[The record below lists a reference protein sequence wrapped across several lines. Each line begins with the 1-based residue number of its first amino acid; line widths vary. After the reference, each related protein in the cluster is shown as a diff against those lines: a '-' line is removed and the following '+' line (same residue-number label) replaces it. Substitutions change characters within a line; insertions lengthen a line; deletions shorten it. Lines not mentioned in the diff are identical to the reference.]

1 MSRQMSNQSERVL
14 PIESWSDLQKYLSIN
29 PKARQ
34 KGLKKYEKEFLARYK
49 KHQKPKHK
57 KKTSK
62 PLELGDLGR
71 FSFREHTIVKR
82 EELSAERDEY
92 EQKYLHRRVKTRNSK
107 TKTSIPLRQIEDL
120 GRFSFREHTIVKRE
134 ELSAERDEY
143 EQKYLHRRVK
153 TRNSKTKTSKPL
165 ELGDLGRFSFREH
178 TIAKREEYLAE
189 RDEYEQKYLHRR
201 VKTRNSKTKTSIPLR
216 QIEDL
221 GRFSFREHTIAK
233 REEYLAE
240 RKDYE
245 QKYIHRCVK
254 TRNSKPKRSPSKK
267 LDIDLISGRLNLSEH
282 VDKKRKELS
291 AERDEY
297 EKKYL
302 AKYKESKSILKKS
315 KHLSESN
322 DDLGRLNFRKHV
334 VTKREKLAAERD
346 EYEKKY
352 LARYKKQQKT
362 KRTKKK

>member
-49 KHQKPKHK
+49 KHQKPKQK

-82 EELSAERDEY
+82 EE
-92 EQKYLHRRVKTRNSK
+92 
-107 TKTSIPLRQIEDL
+107 
-120 GRFSFREHTIVKRE
+120 
-134 ELSAERDEY
+134 
-143 EQKYLHRRVK
+143 
-153 TRNSKTKTSKPL
+153 
-165 ELGDLGRFSFREH
+165 
-178 TIAKREEYLAE
+178 YLAE
-189 RDEYEQKYLHRR
+189 RDEYEQKYLHR
-201 VKTRNSKTKTSIPLR
+201 
-216 QIEDL
+216 
-221 GRFSFREHTIAK
+221 G
-233 REEYLAE
+233 
-240 RKDYE
+240 
-245 QKYIHRCVK
+245 VK

-302 AKYKESKSILKKS
+302 SKYKESKPILKKS
-315 KHLSESN
+315 KHLSEPN

-334 VTKREKLAAERD
+334 VTKREKLSAERD

>member
-49 KHQKPKHK
+49 KHQKPKQK

-82 EELSAERDEY
+82 EEYLAERDEY
-92 EQKYLHRRVKTRNSK
+92 EQKYLHRRVKTRNGK
-107 TKTSIPLRQIEDL
+107 TKISIPLRQIEDL

-134 ELSAERDEY
+134 E
-143 EQKYLHRRVK
+143 
-153 TRNSKTKTSKPL
+153 
-165 ELGDLGRFSFREH
+165 
-178 TIAKREEYLAE
+178 
-189 RDEYEQKYLHRR
+189 
-201 VKTRNSKTKTSIPLR
+201 
-216 QIEDL
+216 
-221 GRFSFREHTIAK
+221 
-233 REEYLAE
+233 YLAE

-245 QKYIHRCVK
+245 QKYLHRCVK

-267 LDIDLISGRLNLSEH
+267 LDLDLISGRLNLSEH
-282 VDKKRKELS
+282 VDKKRKELL

-302 AKYKESKSILKKS
+302 SKYKESKSKLKKS

-334 VTKREKLAAERD
+334 VTKREKLLAERD

>member
-1 MSRQMSNQSERVL
+1 MSRQISRQMSRQRSRQISIQDERVL
-14 PIESWSDLQKYLSIN
+14 PVESWGDLQKYLITN
-29 PKARQ
+29 HQERL
-34 KGLKKYEKEFLARYK
+34 KGLKKYEKEFLAR
-49 KHQKPKHK
+49 HK
-57 KKTSK
+57 KRQKTWSK
-62 PLELGDLGR
+62 KK
-71 FSFREHTIVKR
+71 V
-82 EELSAERDEY
+82 
-92 EQKYLHRRVKTRNSK
+92 
-107 TKTSIPLRQIEDL
+107 SIPLRQIEDL
-120 GRFSFREHTIVKRE
+120 GRLSFREHTIV
-134 ELSAERDEY
+134 
-143 EQKYLHRRVK
+143 
-153 TRNSKTKTSKPL
+153 
-165 ELGDLGRFSFREH
+165 
-178 TIAKREEYLAE
+178 
-189 RDEYEQKYLHRR
+189 
-201 VKTRNSKTKTSIPLR
+201 
-216 QIEDL
+216 
-221 GRFSFREHTIAK
+221 K

-254 TRNSKPKRSPSKK
+254 TRNSKPKRSSSKK
-267 LDIDLISGRLNLSEH
+267 LDIDLISGRLDLSEH

-302 AKYKESKSILKKS
+302 SKYKEPKSILKKS

-334 VTKREKLAAERD
+334 VTKREKLSAERD

>member
-1 MSRQMSNQSERVL
+1 MSNQSERVL

-49 KHQKPKHK
+49 KHQKPKQK
-57 KKTSK
+57 K
-62 PLELGDLGR
+62 
-71 FSFREHTIVKR
+71 
-82 EELSAERDEY
+82 
-92 EQKYLHRRVKTRNSK
+92 
-107 TKTSIPLRQIEDL
+107 KTSIPLRQIEDL

-134 ELSAERDEY
+134 E
-143 EQKYLHRRVK
+143 
-153 TRNSKTKTSKPL
+153 
-165 ELGDLGRFSFREH
+165 
-178 TIAKREEYLAE
+178 
-189 RDEYEQKYLHRR
+189 
-201 VKTRNSKTKTSIPLR
+201 
-216 QIEDL
+216 
-221 GRFSFREHTIAK
+221 
-233 REEYLAE
+233 YLAE

-254 TRNSKPKRSPSKK
+254 TLNSKPKRSPSKK

-302 AKYKESKSILKKS
+302 SKYKESKPILKKS
-315 KHLSESN
+315 KYLSEPN
-322 DDLGRLNFRKHV
+322 DDLGKLNFRKHV
-334 VTKREKLAAERD
+334 VTKREKLSAERD

-362 KRTKKK
+362 KRTKKKYQI

>member
-57 KKTSK
+57 KKTSI
-62 PLELGDLGR
+62 PLRQIEDLGR
-71 FSFREHTIVKR
+71 LSFREHTIVKR

-92 EQKYLHRRVKTRNSK
+92 EQKYLHRRVKTRNGK

-120 GRFSFREHTIVKRE
+120 GRLSFREHTIV
-134 ELSAERDEY
+134 
-143 EQKYLHRRVK
+143 
-153 TRNSKTKTSKPL
+153 
-165 ELGDLGRFSFREH
+165 
-178 TIAKREEYLAE
+178 KREEYLAE

-201 VKTRNSKTKTSIPLR
+201 VKTRNGKTKTSKPL
-216 QIEDL
+216 ELGDL
-221 GRFSFREHTIAK
+221 GRLSFREHTIVK

-302 AKYKESKSILKKS
+302 A
-315 KHLSESN
+315 
-322 DDLGRLNFRKHV
+322 
-334 VTKREKLAAERD
+334 
-346 EYEKKY
+346 
-352 LARYKKQQKT
+352 RYKKQQKT
-362 KRTKKK
+362 KRTKKNNQV